1 MKQPEVYINY
11 ADVYDRAVQLAKE
24 ELLFRVRKT
33 IENVSTE
40 EVASGRFYT
49 KNPKDVEDYK
59 ADILRVLKVIEDD
72 VKG

>member
-33 IENVSTE
+33 IDGVSTE
-40 EVASGRFYT
+40 QVDPGKYYIST
-49 KNPKDVEDYK
+49 PKTAETYK
-59 ADILRVLKVIEDD
+59 EDILRVLKVIEDD